1 MTWSSSL
8 CFQAYASIKFTLPE
22 VVFSPT
28 ALYTADEVSLLSELF
43 QKPFPILK
51 RVGTAIRL
59 YCLNLQFLV
68 SVINF
73 SPLFSIRLS
82 AVPQGRHASKKIK
95 WSKQRKKGQPRPFHW
110 LSGPAKPWLNWL
122 KTDCLQSN
130 LTCQQQIICVHAL
143 KVY

>member
-1 MTWSSSL
+1 MTWSSGL
-8 CFQAYASIKFTLPE
+8 CFQAQASIKFTLPE

-59 YCLNLQFLV
+59 YCLHQFLV

-73 SPLFSIRLS
+73 SPLFNIRLW
-82 AVPQGRHASKKIK
+82 AVPQGHHASKEIK
-95 WSKQRKKGQPRPFHW
+95 WSKQRKRGRPRPSHW

-122 KTDCLQSN
+122 KKDCLQSN
-130 LTCQQQIICVHAL
+130 LTCQQIICVHAL